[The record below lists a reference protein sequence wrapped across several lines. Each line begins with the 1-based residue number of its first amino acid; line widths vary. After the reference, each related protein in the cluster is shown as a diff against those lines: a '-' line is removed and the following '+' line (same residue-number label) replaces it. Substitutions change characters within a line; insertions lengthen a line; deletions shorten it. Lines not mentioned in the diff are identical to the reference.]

1 MARLST
7 MAGADARKLLVDM
20 VRAQVAAVLAHSTVD
35 SVDVD
40 RAFSELGLDSLT
52 GVELRNRLDAATGLR
67 TPATLTFDHP
77 TVSVL
82 ADHLYRTLAPAP
94 PSPEET
100 LRAALDEVQRV
111 LPAHDDATRGRIAA
125 LLHSAGVRLESAPNG
140 SSGVHEQLRSAS
152 DDEIFAFIDNQ
163 L

>member
-1 MARLST
+1 
-7 MAGADARKLLVDM
+7 
-20 VRAQVAAVLAHSTVD
+20 VRAQVAAVLAHSSVD
-35 SVDVD
+35 AVDVD
-40 RAFSELGLDSLT
+40 RAFSELGFDSLT

-67 TPATLTFDHP
+67 TPTTLTFDHP
-77 TVSVL
+77 TVAVL
-82 ADHLYRTLAPAP
+82 ADYLYRTLAPAP

-100 LRAALDEVQRV
+100 LRAALDEVQRL
-111 LPAHDDATRGRIAA
+111 LPDQDDAARGRIVA
-125 LLHSAGVRLESAPNG
+125 LLHSTAGRLEATPNG